1 MRGQTFNPR
10 DEVDL
15 KAPGLN
21 LCHFSTVWDDEGV
34 HAQAVGQL
42 RTRIEFDQS
51 LKNLRIYPF
60 GRLVGADVLWAK
72 LLAHTHH
79 SSPEL
84 LLPECVGGDIG
95 LLSGAHFA
103 DVGFVDIH
111 THAQSRPVTD
121 C

>member
-21 LCHFSTVWDDEGV
+21 LCHFSTVWEDEGV

-42 RTRIEFDQS
+42 RTRIEFDQR

-60 GRLVGADVLWAK
+60 RRLLGADVLWAK
-72 LLAHTHH
+72 LLAHAHH

-84 LLPECVGGDIG
+84 LLPKCVGGDIG
-95 LLSGAHFA
+95 LLPGAHFA
-103 DVGFVDIH
+103 SCKS
-111 THAQSRPVTD
+111 ASASERSSSRA
-121 C
+121 